1 MLYQQ
6 QNKTCKGCHS
16 IRESWE
22 FLNEK
27 GVILK
32 KCYECRNNIK
42 RSCSMK
48 NTNKMII
55 SHLNITETVYNFL
68 TSLSNTDELYEGE
81 NTELNMSF
89 DVELSTLINV

>member
-1 MLYQQ
+1 MSHQQ

-32 KCYECRNNIK
+32 KCCKCRSNIK
-42 RSCSMK
+42 RSRSMK
-48 NTNKMII
+48 KTNRMII
-55 SHLNITETVYNFL
+55 SYLDITETVYNSL
-68 TSLSNTDELYEGE
+68 TSLSNTNELYEGE
-81 NTELNMSF
+81 NT
-89 DVELSTLINV
+89 